1 MYRETHL
8 RKVTRLHLYIYMLTT
23 VSSRTKYV
31 GSQKI
36 QKKRT
41 IQPNDIVETDYCS
54 SFRCLELIVVSSH
67 LDRKIRLKFVYTS
80 LESPCSSSR
89 IHPDITIDE
98 ILLILLAVVAFK
110 SISRYP
116 ARRLALLSPTRI
128 ALESLFEL
136 S

>member
-1 MYRETHL
+1 MRNPLAKGHAFTPIY
-8 RKVTRLHLYIYMLTT
+8 LHVDYSIIED
-23 VSSRTKYV
+23 
-31 GSQKI
+31 KI
-36 QKKRT
+36 CRVPKNTNKKRT
-41 IQPNDIVETDYCS
+41 IKPNDIVETDYCS

-67 LDRKIRLKFVYTS
+67 LDRKIRLKFVYIS
-80 LESPCSSSR
+80 LESPCSSRR